1 MGIKRIDGFEFK
13 TWVAD
18 HLPYHVHVSY
28 NGKELGRFD
37 VEHQRPMDKKLII
50 TRKLRA
56 ALKKGGYLK

>member
-1 MGIKRIDGFEFK
+1 MGIKRIDGFEFR

-18 HLPYHVHVSY
+18 HAPYHVHISY

-37 VEHQRPMDKKLII
+37 IEHQRPLDKKLILNS
-50 TRKLRA
+50 RLKD